1 MAVTNG
7 GGGSSPAN
15 SGFDWGRFLLD
26 IADQFIV
33 TPREQ
38 MEHEAQ
44 LARARADESLA
55 AAQIAAAGKHGNMM
69 NTVLVGAALVGV
81 GLLVVN
87 TMK

>member
-1 MAVTNG
+1 MAVTGG
-7 GGGSSPAN
+7 GGGSS
-15 SGFDWGRFLLD
+15 FDWGRFLLD
-26 IADQFIV
+26 LTDQFIV

-44 LARARADESLA
+44 LARARADEYLA
-55 AAQIAAAGKHGNMM
+55 AAQIAAAGKQSNMM